1 MADVNLGALASTTL
15 RNYRNEMIDNIFLSD
30 ALLSHRESNGG
41 IEKLDGG
48 RQVVVPLMYGTN
60 STVMAFSGTDNLDLT
75 YQGGIDAAV
84 YDWKYYNVSVV
95 FTKEDELKNKGRS
108 AVLSLLKA
116 KIRQAELSIRERL
129 SDDQFNGASS
139 NSKEITGLDT
149 AVDTGTYGSI
159 AGATY
164 TWWNSYEENTATA
177 LSISAIRVG
186 VNTCNLGAGGSKV
199 SIIPTTQTLHQKYE
213 SLLTTDINYNVTSTK
228 EMKRLGDAGFY
239 NLGFRGIPVI
249 IEESCTSGELF
260 FLNMDNLKLTFHKDA
275 YFDVID
281 KAEPADQ
288 HVSVQH
294 IMFSAEQT
302 INRRKSLGKLT
313 AKSAT

>member
-1 MADVNLGALASTTL
+1 MADVNLGQLASTTL
-15 RNYRNEMIDNIFLSD
+15 QNYRDELIDNIFLSD

-48 RQVVVPLMYGTN
+48 RQVVVPLMYSAN
-60 STVMAFSGTDNLDLT
+60 DTVMAFSGTDTLDLT
-75 YQGGIDAAV
+75 YQDGIDAAV
-84 YDWKYYNVSVV
+84 YDWKFYNVSVV

-116 KIRQAELSIRERL
+116 KIKQAELSIRERL
-129 SDDQFNGASS
+129 SDDQFNGAASD
-139 NSKEITGLDT
+139 SKEVTGLDT

-164 TWWNSYEENTATA
+164 SWWNAYEDNTSEA
-177 LSISAIRVG
+177 LTLAKIRVG
-186 VNTCNLGAGGSKV
+186 VNTCNLGAGGAKV
-199 SIIPTTQTLHQKYE
+199 SIMPTTQTLHQAYE
-213 SLLTTDINYNVTSTK
+213 ALLTTDINFNVVSTK

-239 NLGFRGIPVI
+239 ALAFRGIPMI
-249 IEESCTSGELF
+249 IEESCTSGNLF

-275 YFDVID
+275 YFDVIS
-281 KAEPADQ
+281 KAEPTDQ
-288 HVSVQH
+288 HVSVSH

-302 INRRKSLGKLT
+302 VNRRASLGKLT
-313 AKSAT
+313 AKTA